1 MPDNF
6 GTIAYF
12 PSLGDV
18 EDFLDSW
25 TIAKGSAYYKKGA
38 VIEWTHENDNCV
50 VGLVQGTS
58 RHPYEVSVC
67 FDQNGLIEAECSC
80 PVAFNCKH
88 VAALML
94 AAINNRIAQ
103 GGDRQDTTFSAP
115 VSASSSASSSAS
127 TGDFESRSANSS
139 SSGAIS
145 LSLYAADPSGKG
157 GETTRNTQSISSP
170 TVQSQADGDSDL
182 PEALKAWFKGT
193 ASTKQEPPAL
203 APVRD
208 QEVIYILR
216 GNRQLLFVD
225 LAVARRLKTGGY
237 GMAQQWYFPKL
248 QTSSAQP
255 VTDDDR
261 SIAALFAGG
270 RRDHQWCNGRV
281 PDDAEVQELVLK
293 RIVATGR
300 AFFESKDNP
309 PLRLGEKRQANISWQ
324 LQEDGTQSVVLCSDR
339 PMEMFCCAMPWYVDT
354 TSWQT
359 GPLETGIEAELLQC
373 LITAPPVE

>member
-1 MPDNF
+1 MPDGF
-6 GTIAYF
+6 DTIAYF
-12 PSLGDV
+12 PSIGDV
-18 EDFLDSW
+18 EDFFDSW
-25 TIAKGSAYYKKGA
+25 TLQKGSVYYKRGA
-38 VIEWTHENDNCV
+38 VIEWTHENDNCIA
-50 VGLVQGTS
+50 GLVQGTM
-58 RHPYEVSVC
+58 RHPYNVSVC
-67 FDQNGLIEAECSC
+67 FDREGLIEVECSC

-88 VAALML
+88 AAALML

-103 GGDRQDTTFSAP
+103 DGDRQNKTISAP
-115 VSASSSASSSAS
+115 GSASSSALMSAS
-127 TGDFESRSANSS
+127 TSIFEKSPANNP
-139 SSGAIS
+139 SSGAVS
-145 LSLYAADPSGKG
+145 FSLYAADPSGKG
-157 GETTRNTQSISSP
+157 GETTRNAQSGSSP
-170 TVQSQADGDSDL
+170 TAQSQAGGDGDL
-182 PEALKAWFKGT
+182 PEVLKAWLKGT

-270 RRDHQWCNGRV
+270 RRDHQWSNGRV

-309 PLRLGEKRQANISWQ
+309 PLRLGKKRQANISWQ
-324 LQEDGTQSVVLCSDR
+324 LQEDGTQSVVLCSDQ